1 MKKLFT
7 LGRHSALFLL
17 ILINMAGRQSAF
29 AQQDAM
35 FSQYMFNGLVLNPA
49 YAGSREVLSAT
60 ALYRNQWVGID
71 GSPKT
76 VTFSAH
82 APVRNEKIGVGIVF
96 SSDRIGI
103 TNANNVGFNYAYRI
117 KFKNKGTLSLGLQ
130 ASILQYR
137 ADFASIQHSFSPTV
151 YDPSFSQVINKWLP
165 NFGTGIYYY
174 TNKFYLGASVPNI
187 ISNKLTGEGTVF
199 QVGDKAQQYRHL
211 FITTG
216 YVFNINKSLKLKP
229 SVLVKFVQGSPIEFD
244 FNGNL
249 WLFDMFAVGLSYRTG
264 DSVDALFEFQVTPQL
279 GIGYA
284 YDYTLTP
291 LGKYTSGSHEIM
303 VRYELGFGKRRII
316 TPRYF

>member
-7 LGRHSALFLL
+7 ILFSFLL
-17 ILINMAGRQSAF
+17 LNNLF

-35 FSQYMFNGLVLNPA
+35 FTQYMFNGLVLNPA

-60 ALYRNQWVGID
+60 ALYRNQWVSIPGA
-71 GSPKT
+71 PKT
-76 VTFSAH
+76 ITFSMH
-82 APVRNEKIGVGIVF
+82 APVRNEKIGLGVIF
-96 SSDRIGI
+96 SSDKIGI
-103 TNANNVGFNYAYRI
+103 TSTNNVGLNYAYRI
-117 KFKNKGTLSLGLQ
+117 KFKNKGTLSMGLQ
-130 ASILQYR
+130 ASVLQYR
-137 ADFASIQHSFSPTV
+137 ADFASISHSFSPTV
-151 YDPSFSQVINKWLP
+151 YDPTFSQVINRWLP
-165 NFGTGIYYY
+165 NFGAGLYYY

-187 ISNKLTGEGTVF
+187 ILNRLNGEGTVF
-199 QVGDKAQQYRHL
+199 QVGNKASQYRHL
-211 FITTG
+211 FVTTG

-229 SVLVKFVQGSPIEFD
+229 SVLMKFVQGSPVEFD
-244 FNGNL
+244 FNANL

-284 YDYTLTP
+284 YDYTLTS

>member
-7 LGRHSALFLL
+7 LLLLL
-17 ILINMAGRQSAF
+17 ILINIAGRQSAF

-76 VTFSAH
+76 LTFSAH
-82 APVRNEKIGVGIVF
+82 APVRNEKIGVGVVF
-96 SSDRIGI
+96 SSDRLGI
-103 TNANNVGFNYAYRI
+103 TNTNNVGFNYAYRI

-151 YDPSFSQVINKWLP
+151 FDPSFSQVINKWLP

-187 ISNKLTGEGTVF
+187 INNKLTGEGTVF
-199 QVGDKAQQYRHL
+199 QVGDKAQQFRHL
-211 FITTG
+211 FVTTG
-216 YVFNINKSLKLKP
+216 YVFTLNKSLKLKP
-229 SVLVKFVQGSPIEFD
+229 SVLMKFVQGSPIEFD
-244 FNGNL
+244 FNANL

-284 YDYTLTP
+284 YDYTITP
-291 LGKYTSGSHEIM
+291 LGRYTSGSHEIM